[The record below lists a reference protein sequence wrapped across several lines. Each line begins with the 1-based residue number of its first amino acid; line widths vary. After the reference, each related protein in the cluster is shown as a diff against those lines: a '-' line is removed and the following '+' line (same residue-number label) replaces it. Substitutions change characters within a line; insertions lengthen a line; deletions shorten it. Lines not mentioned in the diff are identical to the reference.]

1 MSKIFQTL
9 ERFLLP
15 VAEAFSKN
23 TYLNAI
29 RDSFLVNMPLLIA
42 GSIFLL
48 IAAFPIPGY
57 GEFMASIF
65 GDTWSSYMWGIADV
79 TFGLMGVITAISVG
93 YNLAK
98 GFKLDA
104 IMIAILT
111 LICFLMLLPFSIQ
124 LDDGGSVKG
133 ISVEYLGAKG
143 IFVSI
148 FVGIVVTHIVKFVM
162 DRKLYIKM
170 PESVPDGVAR
180 SFNAIVPVF
189 AALAVFICIK
199 VLIDFTSFGSM
210 HSMIYD
216 ILQKPLQA
224 VTDGPV
230 ALVIIVLFEQLLWML
245 GIHGGMVVNSVMTP
259 VLDSLMIENYTAFL
273 AGDDI
278 PYIVSSSFRAVYLL
292 MGGSGLT
299 LGLIIAVFI
308 VGRSR
313 QLKTLSKMALPA
325 NLFNVNEPIVFGMP
339 IILNPVM
346 LIPWVFGPIFIALL
360 TYFVTYIGLV
370 PSPNG
375 MPIPWTTP
383 IFVSGFLTA
392 GFKGAIMQLINLVL
406 ITMIYLPFVRI
417 LDRKYY
423 GEEIEADKAEA
434 EAQLEPANTTA

>member
-1 MSKIFQTL
+1 MTTIFDKL
-9 ERFLLP
+9 ERYLLP

-29 RDSFLVNMPLLIA
+29 RDAFLVNMPLLIA

-57 GEFMASIF
+57 GPFMADLL
-65 GDTWSSYMWGIADV
+65 GENWSSYMWGIADV
-79 TFGLMGVITAISVG
+79 TFGMMGLITAISVG

-98 GFKLDA
+98 AFKLDA
-104 IMIAILT
+104 LMIAVLT
-111 LICFLMLLPFSIQ
+111 LICFLLLLPFSIE
-124 LDDGGSVKG
+124 LDQGGSIKG
-133 ISVEYLGAKG
+133 LSLEYLGAKG

-148 FVGIVVTHIVKFVM
+148 FVGILVTHIVKFVM

-170 PESVPDGVAR
+170 PESVPEGVAR

-189 AALAVFICIK
+189 LTLAVFIAIK
-199 VLIDFTSFGSM
+199 VLVDWSSFESL
-210 HSMIYD
+210 HSIIYS
-216 ILQKPLQA
+216 ILQRPLQN
-224 VTDGPV
+224 VTDGPI
-230 ALVIIVLFEQLLWML
+230 ALAVIVLFEQLLWVL

-259 VLDSLMIENYTAFL
+259 VLDSLAIENYSAFL
-273 AGDDI
+273 AGEQV
-278 PYIVSSSFRAVYLL
+278 PYIVSSSFRSVYLL

-313 QLKTLSKMALPA
+313 QLKSLSKMALPA
-325 NLFNVNEPIVFGMP
+325 NVFNVNEPIIFGMP
-339 IILNPVM
+339 LILNPVM
-346 LIPWVFGPIFIALL
+346 LIPWVLGPVLIALF

-383 IFVSGFLTA
+383 IFISGFLTA
-392 GFKGAIMQLINLVL
+392 GVKGAVMQLINLVL
-406 ITMIYLPFVRI
+406 ITLIYLPFVRI
-417 LDRKYY
+417 LDRQYY
-423 GEEIEADKAEA
+423 HEELQEEKES
-434 EAQLEPANTTA
+434 EAQIAVPDLGTA